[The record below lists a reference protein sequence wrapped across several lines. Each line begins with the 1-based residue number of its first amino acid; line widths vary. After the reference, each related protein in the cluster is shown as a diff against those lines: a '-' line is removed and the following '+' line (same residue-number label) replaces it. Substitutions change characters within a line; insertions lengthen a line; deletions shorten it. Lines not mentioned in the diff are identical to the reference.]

1 MPSFFIYGQNFCLNF
16 KEGEKKTE
24 RKKEKEGKNER
35 ETKKKATADTNFQE
49 LL

>member
-1 MPSFFIYGQNFCLNF
+1 MPSFPIYDQNFCLNF
-16 KEGEKKTE
+16 RKGKKTE